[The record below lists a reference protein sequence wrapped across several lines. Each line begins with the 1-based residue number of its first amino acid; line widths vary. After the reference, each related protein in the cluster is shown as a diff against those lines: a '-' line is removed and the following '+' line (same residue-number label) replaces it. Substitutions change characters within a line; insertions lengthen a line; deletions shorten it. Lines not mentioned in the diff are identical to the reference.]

1 MSEGIYN
8 TLRPGQTKQNIRTS
22 GFANQQK
29 DTSPFA
35 YIIVGNN
42 EESIINLNCQLLH
55 LATYISEKFADSERA
70 IGLVNFETEQ
80 LIDLRSPNKIQAD
93 RVLGSRQVYHLVK
106 VISDGKNSSEN
117 ENVNASNSSHKI
129 NEKVKFQPMFELTS
143 EYETLL
149 KQISSGKRKMSPQ
162 LHKKSKAVRA

>member
-1 MSEGIYN
+1 MF
-8 TLRPGQTKQNIRTS
+8 L
-22 GFANQQK
+22 
-29 DTSPFA
+29 
-35 YIIVGNN
+35 IVGGTLIVLSNK
-42 EESIINLNCQLLH
+42 INCCSFKTFICLFH

-80 LIDLRSPNKIQAD
+80 LIDLRSPNKLQAD

-106 VISDGKNSSEN
+106 VISDVKNSSESD
-117 ENVNASNSSHKI
+117 NVNASNSSHKI
-129 NEKVKFQPMFELTS
+129 NERVKFQPMFELTS

-162 LHKKSKAVRA
+162 LHKKSKAIKA